1 MVRNSIRFIV
11 LSLLLTIVSN
21 VFIKPCLADV
31 SQGDRQAVITAV
43 VQDLSFP
50 GMPPDA
56 NPRVQH
62 LAIVEDYAIADWL
75 MADGGGQEILHQSN
89 GHWTVLTGGGG
100 SMDTP
105 ELIQAGVPESIASQ
119 LIQQIQSQWKH

>member
-11 LSLLLTIVSN
+11 LSLLLTIMSN
-21 VFIKPCLADV
+21 VFVKPCLADV
-31 SQGDRQAVITAV
+31 SQGDRQAVVTAV

-62 LAIVEDYAIADWL
+62 LTIVEDYAIADWL
-75 MADGGGQEILHQSN
+75 MADGGGQEILHQIN
-89 GHWTVLTGGGG
+89 DRWMVLAGGGG

-105 ELIQAGVPESIASQ
+105 ESIQAGVPEAIAIQ
-119 LIQQIQSQWKH
+119 LIQQIQAQWK